1 MKASL
6 TRVEIAAVLLA
17 AFAVINLIASMIGI
31 AAGPQTY
38 EARIELLVGAGPSAD
53 EQHFQDP
60 RLLAGI
66 AELYALLATSR
77 PVLEH
82 VIQALD
88 LDDSATDLSAR
99 VRAET
104 VIGSPFFAVSAS
116 DPDRTRAASIANEIG
131 AVLAATNHEASAS
144 PHALQIVESA
154 IPPEDSADAPRL
166 ISAGVAGVL
175 ALLIFT
181 ALIALPHD
189 AAATRGRA

>member
-17 AFAVINLIASMIGI
+17 AFAVINLIASVIGI
-31 AAGPQTY
+31 AAGPRTY

-53 EQHFQDP
+53 EQNFQDP

-66 AELYALLATSR
+66 AELYAVLATSK
-77 PVLEH
+77 PVLEQ

-88 LDDSATDLSAR
+88 LDASATDLAAR
-99 VRAET
+99 VRVET

-116 DPDRTRAASIANEIG
+116 DPDRTLAASIANEIG

-154 IPPEDSADAPRL
+154 IPPVDSADSLRL

-181 ALIALPHD
+181 ALIALPRD
-189 AAATRGRA
+189 GAATRA